1 MLYFVCLVKS
11 ATLSGIARIA
21 NTFPW
26 QPVRNLR
33 FGDRPRTAENRATNT
48 AIEPLVLDL
57 VDWLAERERTYK
69 QVKHVRRRYH
79 SRLPI
84 WEEATR
90 RGLVMVKIVNGRC
103 VAKPTSLGLILGE
116 LRRETRRQYGNRDQV
131 QHPALH

>member
-1 MLYFVCLVKS
+1 MLSLLCLVKS
-11 ATLSGIARIA
+11 ATLSGIGRAA
-21 NTFPW
+21 NRQRW
-26 QPVRNLR
+26 QPLRNLH
-33 FGDRPRTAENRATNT
+33 FGGRTRVAGNIAMST

-69 QVKHVRRRYH
+69 QVKRVRRRYH

-90 RGLVMVKIVNGRC
+90 RGLVITKLVNGRC

-116 LRRETRRQYGNRDQV
+116 LRRETRRHVR
-131 QHPALH
+131 